1 MTGKVFDFDAVS
13 HLMTSRT
20 ALCVDRR
27 EQVAGRK
34 IDILPGF
41 SATSL
46 VDRARM
52 GQR

>member
-1 MTGKVFDFDAVS
+1 MTGKVFDFDTVS

-20 ALCVDRR
+20 VRCVCRR

-41 SATSL
+41 STTSL
-46 VDRARM
+46 VDRART
-52 GQR
+52 GRR